1 MGTRL
6 PILIC
11 VSEEVHGSH
20 GTRKGAT
27 KGQKQALKKGGGGG
41 ATEPKI
47 QERRRAR

>member
-41 ATEPKI
+41 DRTEDTRK
-47 QERRRAR
+47 EES